1 MITLL
6 CDKICLFLHFKQ
18 AGYVMNVYK
27 HHCISSNQPENGYMC
42 AAMVL
47 VYKNQE
53 TLIAV
58 TKCLDILLRTTIY
71 RLHLTNVV
79 LRIVYEGYWI
89 NV

>member
-1 MITLL
+1 MITFL

-18 AGYVMNVYK
+18 AEYVMNVYK
-27 HHCISSNQPENGYMC
+27 HHVVYLQISLRMNMR

-71 RLHLTNVV
+71 LLHLTNVV
-79 LRIVYEGYWI
+79 LRIVYQGYWI